1 MKRFSHHVLLWNEYK
16 TQWLHC
22 DSICFCIDL
31 KFVFFSIHPSALAL
45 DCYKCQP
52 DTETGL
58 CTQYTDSCES
68 QCSSMTTTAY
78 AGKSNKKSI
87 TGEFHDDSP
96 L

>member
-1 MKRFSHHVLLWNEYK
+1 MYYYETNTKHNGYIMILFAFALILSLY
-16 TQWLHC
+16 
-22 DSICFCIDL
+22 
-31 KFVFFSIHPSALAL
+31 FFSIHPSALAL
-45 DCYKCQP
+45 NCYKCQP

-58 CTQYTDSCES
+58 CTQYTDSCGS